1 MKRNQGTGASRGGH
15 SMLYELRVYTA
26 LPGRMPDLLARFKD
40 HTVSIWQKH
49 GIIPVG
55 FWTTLIGRSTSE
67 LTYIFAW
74 NSLADREIKWAAFE
88 NDKEWL
94 HVRNES
100 EKAGPIVA
108 SISNQIL
115 SPTSFSALK

>member
-1 MKRNQGTGASRGGH
+1 
-15 SMLYELRVYTA
+15 MLYELRVYTA

-67 LTYIFAW
+67 LTYILAW

-88 NDKEWL
+88 SDKEWL
-94 HVRNES
+94 HVRDES
-100 EKAGPIVA
+100 EKDGPIVA

-115 SPTSFSALK
+115 RPTSFSALK

>member
-1 MKRNQGTGASRGGH
+1 
-15 SMLYELRVYTA
+15 MLYELRVYTA

-55 FWTTLIGRSTSE
+55 FWTTLIGHSTSE
-67 LTYIFAW
+67 LTYILAW

-88 NDKEWL
+88 SDQGWL
-94 HVRNES
+94 HVRQARKTDRS
-100 EKAGPIVA
+100 
-108 SISNQIL
+108 S
-115 SPTSFSALK
+115 

>member
-1 MKRNQGTGASRGGH
+1 
-15 SMLYELRVYTA
+15 MLYELRVYAA

-40 HTVSIWQKH
+40 HTVSIWQRH
-49 GIIPVG
+49 GIIPIG

-67 LTYIFAW
+67 LTYILAW
-74 NSLADREIKWAAFE
+74 NSLADREIKWAALE
-88 NDKEWL
+88 SDQEWL

-100 EKAGPIVA
+100 EKAGPIIA